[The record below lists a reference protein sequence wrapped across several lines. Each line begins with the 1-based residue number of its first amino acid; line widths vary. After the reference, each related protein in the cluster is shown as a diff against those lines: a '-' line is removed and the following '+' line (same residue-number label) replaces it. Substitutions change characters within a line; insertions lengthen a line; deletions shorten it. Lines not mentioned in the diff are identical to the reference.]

1 MSPVAGAPPARTV
14 FAVLASMALVV
25 LDAGVVNVALPAI
38 GGSLGAEP
46 AEAVLVVTAY
56 QTGLVMA
63 LLPCGA
69 LGERFGH
76 RRVFAWGLA
85 AFIIASG
92 LCAAAPG
99 LPWLVAARF
108 VQGLGGAAVMALG
121 VALLRFAVPEGRL
134 GAAIGWNALTVALA
148 AAAAPSLGAVILS
161 AAGWPWLFAVNLP
174 LGGLALLAARGAPSG
189 PAGGRALDLVSLAL
203 NAAAFGLLVVGVE
216 LAPAAPVAAVV
227 LLAAAAAALWGLVRR
242 EGPKAAPLMPLD
254 LLRAAPFRTSVI
266 ASVCCFAGQTV
277 GLLALPFYLQQG
289 LGQGAL
295 ATGLYMTAWPLSVAA
310 TATVA
315 GRLADRWPAAWLCAA
330 GGACLAGGLLA
341 AAAWPIH
348 GDPWPLVPV
357 CVLCG
362 LGFGLFQTP
371 NNRSLFLSA
380 PAARSG
386 AAGGMQG
393 TARLSGQTAG
403 ALAMMLLFSLAAPDA
418 APRIGFALG
427 AASALA
433 AALVSLSGAFPSP
446 PAGAPG
452 RSRPGRSPRRASAS
466 RPWPG
471 S

>member
-1 MSPVAGAPPARTV
+1 MDRDRPVSPRAGAPPARTV
-14 FAVLASMALVV
+14 FAVLASMTLVV

-38 GGSLGAEP
+38 GGALGAEP
-46 AEAVLVVTAY
+46 AAAVLVVTAY
-56 QTGLVMA
+56 QAGLVMA

-76 RRVFAWGLA
+76 RRVFACGLA
-85 AFIIASG
+85 VFTVASA
-92 LCAAAPG
+92 LCAAAPS

-108 VQGLGGAAVMALG
+108 VQGLGGAAGMALG
-121 VALLRFAVPEGRL
+121 VALLRLSVPDGRL

-161 AAGWPWLFAVNLP
+161 VAGWPWLFAVNLP
-174 LGGLALLAARGAPSG
+174 LGGLALLAARDGPSG
-189 PAGGRALDLVSLAL
+189 PAGGRALDLVSMAL
-203 NAAAFGLLVVGVE
+203 NGAAFGLVVVGAE
-216 LAPAAPVAAVV
+216 LAPGAPLAAVLLVVAGV
-227 LLAAAAAALWGLVRR
+227 LAVWVLVRR
-242 EGPKAAPLMPLD
+242 EGPKPAPLIPVD
-254 LLRAAPFRTSVI
+254 LLRAAPFRVSVI
-266 ASVCCFAGQTV
+266 ASVCCFAGQAA

-295 ATGLYMTAWPLSVAA
+295 AAGLYMTAWPLSVAA

-341 AAAWPIH
+341 AAAWPLH

-362 LGFGLFQTP
+362 VGFGLFQTP

-380 PAARSG
+380 PAGRSG

-393 TARLSGQTAG
+393 TARLTGQTAG

-427 AASALA
+427 AAAALA
-433 AALVSLSGAFPSP
+433 GALVSLSR
-446 PAGAPG
+446 G
-452 RSRPGRSPRRASAS
+452 RP
-466 RPWPG
+466 
-471 S
+471 